1 MTAQPPH
8 PLRRSLVLFAS
19 LLSVALAAGCT
30 NEPGPPNEPSAPES
44 SSGQQR
50 RHPSETSA
58 HAEERLGKQVEE
70 ALGTEEIGDNDP
82 LFVEAGLER
91 VSDGFHT
98 VPELTRG
105 RSYRLAVACAGK
117 GKIILS
123 MALQS
128 PVRRTVACDGVPLRR
143 RITASAA
150 EVKIDTE
157 GMPGAT
163 GMVAWR
169 IDQVDE

>member
-1 MTAQPPH
+1 MTQRPPR
-8 PLRRSLVLFAS
+8 PLRRCLVLCAS

-30 NEPGPPNEPSAPES
+30 SESGEPNGPSAPES

-50 RHPSETSA
+50 KQPSETSA

-70 ALGTEEIGDNDP
+70 ALGTEEVGDDP

-105 RSYRLAVACAGK
+105 RSYTLAVACAGK

-123 MALQS
+123 MALKN
-128 PVRRTVACDGVPLRR
+128 PVRRTVVCDGVPLRR
-143 RITASAA
+143 RLTASAA
-150 EVKIDTE
+150 KMKIDTE
-157 GMPGAT
+157 AMPGAT

-169 IDQVDE
+169 MDKVDK